1 MFGIKFLILNPL
13 HFQKLLMNF
22 AQNDSFKLTVL
33 IKKCYCSK
41 FQRLYYLI
49 STLVLGK
56 IYHELRK
63 LHVNQNMGARNLPD
77 LVDGTVSG
85 AAGELTAV
93 EVEARL
99 SNSKSDRGGSRRKRK
114 HSPDEVA
121 GAAGKP

>member
-1 MFGIKFLILNPL
+1 
-13 HFQKLLMNF
+13 
-22 AQNDSFKLTVL
+22 
-33 IKKCYCSK
+33 
-41 FQRLYYLI
+41 
-49 STLVLGK
+49 
-56 IYHELRK
+56 
-63 LHVNQNMGARNLPD
+63 MGSRNLPD

-121 GAAGKP
+121 GAAGNPQRRKKYRAKIKVTINEINNTNISEFQLYPRQMKTLHHQQIHLVIYMLYQKDQL